1 MQKNAIMLRTAIVFL
16 LLSIASML
24 PAQVLVIN
32 ELDCDTP
39 GIDDKEFVELKSE
52 TPHFSLDGYVLVFF
66 NGSVSGGNTSYLA
79 LDLSGYATDING
91 LLLIGSTTVVPS
103 PQYLIPPN
111 VIQNGADAVAIYQ
124 GSAEDFPDGT
134 LAFVNETLVDV
145 LLYDTNDPDVESMI
159 AIFQA
164 FNPAIEQINEGP
176 GNNTNSIQRNN
187 DGSYFVGVPTPRRLN
202 DGSGV
207 ILNGVFTTIPQ
218 TMYDEGDS
226 FDLVFTTEQNVT
238 EDLVFEFS
246 LSNGTFGADDFTGD
260 TILTIPAG
268 QNSVSTTITL
278 IDDDLDEGDEV
289 MVLRLPDLPA
299 EFLVLNNNIPIRVV
313 DNDFTMA
320 PFGTPI
326 NPTFGIVSST
336 RPPGYYDSMD
346 GLADTDLR
354 EALQSIIADPEL
366 VRAHTYAD
374 VIDIVKEA
382 DQNPENSNQVWLVYL
397 ERGRPKLD
405 FQTTS
410 NNTGVW
416 NREHTFPRS
425 RGGFD
430 SIAADTLSD
439 GRDVFWTTNAD
450 SLRHANSDAHAIRAI
465 DASENN
471 SRGNQFYGQ
480 YNGPVGTL
488 GGFKGDVARC
498 IFYLAVR
505 YNGLEVVNG
514 FPDGLVGQFGDLATL
529 LDWHRND
536 PPDDYEMNR
545 NNVVYTWQYNRNPF
559 IDLPDLVEYFWGNR
573 IGQIWQQTL
582 NANTP
587 DPLSVKIFPNPTK
600 NNLHITGLQEP
611 ATVEIFSLQGQ
622 ILSRHQAM
630 GDTALDLRLPSGMYL
645 IKISAGGK
653 VAVEK
658 VVVE

>member
-1 MQKNAIMLRTAIVFL
+1 MFKNAVVLL
-16 LLSIASML
+16 LLSIAGWL

-39 GIDDKEFVELKSE
+39 GIDDKEFVELRSE
-52 TPHFSLDGYVLVFF
+52 TPHFSLNGYVLVFF
-66 NGSVSGGNTSYLA
+66 NGSAAGANTSYLT
-79 LDLSGYATDING
+79 LDLSGYTTDING

-103 PQYLIPPN
+103 PQYLIPAN

-124 GSAEDFPDGT
+124 GSAEDFPNGT

-164 FNPAIEQINEGP
+164 FNPAIEQISEGP

-187 DGSYFVGVPTPRRLN
+187 DGTYFVGVPTPRRLN

-218 TMYDEGDS
+218 MRYNEGES
-226 FDLVFTTEQNVT
+226 FDLVFTTEQNVM

-246 LSNGTFGADDFTGD
+246 LSSGTFTAEDFTGD
-260 TILTIPAG
+260 TVLTILAG
-268 QNSVSTTITL
+268 QSSVSTTITL
-278 IDDDLDEGDEV
+278 IDDDLNEGDEV
-289 MVLRLPDLPA
+289 AILLLSNLPA
-299 EFLVLNNNIPIRVV
+299 EFLVLNNNVPIRVV
-313 DNDFTMA
+313 DNDFTVA

-326 NPTFGIVSST
+326 NPTFGVVT
-336 RPPGYYDSMD
+336 GTTPAGYYDGLN

-354 EALQSIIADPEL
+354 QALQNIIANPEV

-374 VIDIVKEA
+374 VIDMVKEA
-382 DQNPENSNQVWLVYL
+382 DQNPENSNEVWLVYL
-397 ERGRPKLD
+397 ETGRPKLD

-410 NNTGVW
+410 NNVGVW

-439 GRDVFWTTNAD
+439 GRDIFWTTNAD
-450 SLRHANSDAHAIRAI
+450 STRHANSDGHGIRAI
-465 DASENN
+465 DAAENN

-480 YNGPVGTL
+480 YNGPPGTL

-514 FPDGLVGQFGDLATL
+514 FPDGLIGQFGDLATL

-536 PPDDYEMNR
+536 PPDDFEMNR
-545 NNVVYTWQYNRNPF
+545 NNVIYTWQYNRNPF
-559 IDLPDLVEYFWGNR
+559 IDQPDLVEYFWGNR
-573 IGQIWQQTL
+573 TGQIWQQPS
-582 NANTP
+582 NTQTQ
-587 DPLSVKIFPNPTK
+587 DPLSVNIFPNPTK
-600 NNLHITGLQEP
+600 NNIHITGLQEP
-611 ATVEIFSLQGQ
+611 ATIELLTLQGQ
-622 ILSRHQAM
+622 LLSRHQAT
-630 GDTALDLRLPSGMYL
+630 GDVTLNINLVAGMYL
-645 IKISAGGK
+645 IRISASGK
-653 VAVEK
+653 AAVRK

>member
-1 MQKNAIMLRTAIVFL
+1 MFKNAVVLL
-16 LLSIASML
+16 LLSIAGWL

-39 GIDDKEFVELKSE
+39 GIDDKEFVELRSE
-52 TPHFSLDGYVLVFF
+52 TPHFSLNGYVLVFF
-66 NGSVSGGNTSYLA
+66 NGSAAGANTSYLT
-79 LDLSGYATDING
+79 LDLSGYTTDING

-103 PQYLIPPN
+103 PQYLIPAN

-124 GSAEDFPDGT
+124 GSAEDFPNGT

-164 FNPAIEQINEGP
+164 FNPAIEQISEGP

-187 DGSYFVGVPTPRRLN
+187 DGTYFVGVPTPRRLN

-218 TMYDEGDS
+218 MRYNEGES
-226 FDLVFTTEQNVT
+226 FDLVFTTEQNVM

-246 LSNGTFGADDFTGD
+246 LSSGTFTAEDFTGD
-260 TILTIPAG
+260 TVLTILAG
-268 QNSVSTTITL
+268 QSSVSTTITL

-289 MVLRLPDLPA
+289 AILLLSNLPA
-299 EFLVLNNNIPIRVV
+299 EFLVLNNNVPIRVV
-313 DNDFTMA
+313 DNDFTVA

-326 NPTFGIVSST
+326 NPTFGVVT
-336 RPPGYYDSMD
+336 GTTPAGYYDGLN

-354 EALQSIIADPEL
+354 QALQNIIANPEV

-374 VIDIVKEA
+374 VIDMVKEA
-382 DQNPENSNQVWLVYL
+382 DQNPENSNEVWLVYL
-397 ERGRPKLD
+397 ETGRPKLD

-410 NNTGVW
+410 NNVGVW

-439 GRDVFWTTNAD
+439 GRDIFWTTNAD
-450 SLRHANSDAHAIRAI
+450 STRHANSDGHGIRAI
-465 DASENN
+465 DAAENN

-480 YNGPVGTL
+480 YNGPPGTL

-514 FPDGLVGQFGDLATL
+514 FPDGLIGQFGDLATL
-529 LDWHRND
+529 LNWHRND
-536 PPDDYEMNR
+536 PPDDFEMNR
-545 NNVVYTWQYNRNPF
+545 NNVIYTWQYNRNPF
-559 IDLPDLVEYFWGNR
+559 IDQPDLVEYFWGNR
-573 IGQIWQQTL
+573 TGQIWQQPS
-582 NANTP
+582 NTQTQ
-587 DPLSVKIFPNPTK
+587 DPLSVNIFPNPTK
-600 NNLHITGLQEP
+600 NNIHITGLQEP
-611 ATVEIFSLQGQ
+611 ATIELLTLQGQ
-622 ILSRHQAM
+622 LLSRHQAT
-630 GDTALDLRLPSGMYL
+630 GDVTLNINLVAGMYL
-645 IKISAGGK
+645 IRISASGK
-653 VAVEK
+653 AAVRK